1 MIRFAAFILLTVSG
15 LVVRGQSLI
24 DFSYESLGLE
34 NDTINVVQNNTHL
47 DRFYQ
52 ALYELKDNQRQTV
65 SIIHIGDSH
74 IQGDYLTE
82 PIRRN
87 IQYDFG
93 NAGRGFI
100 VAGRV
105 AGTNESLNIR
115 TRSNVTWDAKRCVH
129 PEQPLPVGLG
139 GITIST
145 RHAGEVDIAMADPFI
160 DYSFGSV
167 RLFYQADSLSFDFVV
182 GDTTGHMLAAVVP
195 DDKYSFSGK
204 ASLPYPTSNI
214 RLKTI
219 QRRPGQT
226 RATIF
231 GISLENGNSGVLY
244 HSIGVNGARY
254 KHYNAAE
261 FFSVQTAA
269 LAPSL
274 FIISLGT
281 NEALDYPRVDKD
293 LGQQLDMLVTA
304 LQKENPEAH
313 FIFSTPPV
321 GLLRKQVVNPGLEV
335 VRQQIIQYAVENGFA
350 FWDLYKVLGGA
361 DGVDRWRET
370 GWLRPDGVHFTKQG
384 YEYQAN
390 LFYHALMKGYNQY
403 VLRLRP

>member
-1 MIRFAAFILLTVSG
+1 MIRVVAFVLLMMSG
-15 LVVRGQSLI
+15 PVVRSQSVI
-24 DFSYESLGLE
+24 DFSYESFGLE
-34 NDTINVVQNNTHL
+34 NDTVNVVQNNNHL
-47 DRFYQ
+47 DVFYQ
-52 ALYELKDNQRQTV
+52 TLYELKTNQRQTV
-65 SIIHIGDSH
+65 SVVHIGDSH

-105 AGTNESLNIR
+105 AGTNESFNIR
-115 TRSNVTWDAKRCVH
+115 TRSNVAWDAKRCVH
-129 PEQPLPVGLG
+129 PEKPLPIGLG

-145 RHAGEVDIAMADPFI
+145 THVGEIDIAMTDPFI

-167 RLFYQADSLSFDFVV
+167 RLFYLADSLSFDFVV
-182 GDTTGHMLAAVVP
+182 TDTAGHILGAIVP
-195 DDKYSFSGK
+195 DGNYSFSGK
-204 ASLPYPTSNI
+204 SNLPYPASNI

-226 RATIF
+226 HATIF
-231 GISLENGNSGVLY
+231 GLSLENGNNGVLY

-261 FFSVQTAA
+261 SFSVQTAA

-274 FIISLGT
+274 FILSLGT
-281 NEALDYPRVDKD
+281 NEALDYPRVDKE
-293 LGQQLDMLVTA
+293 LGQQLDKLVTA
-304 LQKENPEAH
+304 LQKENPDAH

-321 GLLRKQVVNPGLEV
+321 GLLRKRGVNPGLEV
-335 VRQQIIQYAVENGFA
+335 VRQQIIRYAVENGFA

-361 DGVDRWRET
+361 EGVDRWKET
-370 GWLRPDGVHFTKQG
+370 GLLRPDGVHFTKQG
-384 YEYQAN
+384 YAYQAN
-390 LFYHALMKGYNQY
+390 LFYHALLKGYNQY